1 MNDLSDALTVAGCAL
16 VAFGLLLIA
25 GLLLGVRVW

>member
-1 MNDLSDALTVAGCAL
+1 MRDDILTIGGCAL
-16 VAFGLLLIA
+16 VAFGLLLAA